1 MRAVKEPTVKLIIQI
16 PCFNEEKTL
25 PLVFEGMP
33 RHIPGIDV
41 IEYQIIDDGSTD
53 NTVEVARSL
62 GVHHIVSAGRI
73 NRRWLGRAFR
83 AGVDHAL
90 KHGADI
96 VVNTD
101 GDNQYP
107 SRYIAD
113 LVRPIVDGRAD
124 IAIGDRAPGKVEEFS
139 WIKQRLQVLGSG
151 VIQSL
156 TGVPV
161 RDAVSGFRAYSRE
174 SLLKIQVLT
183 NYTYTVDTLI
193 QAHQKGLDIEWVPI
207 SVNPK
212 TRESRLITSL
222 SAKVRKSGGTIL
234 RMVTLYRPFRTFMLF
249 AGIFLVPG
257 LFLLARFLYYY
268 IIRGGQ
274 GGPSLI
280 QSVVIGGVC
289 VMVAV
294 QMFVLGILADLM
306 AANRTLLED
315 LLVRMRKLEIPESD
329 SRPEE
334 VIRDKDRHV
343 G

>member
-1 MRAVKEPTVKLIIQI
+1 MKLIIQI

-53 NTVEVARSL
+53 NTVKVARSL
-62 GVHHIVSAGRI
+62 GVHHIVSAGRV

-83 AGVDHAL
+83 AGIDHAL

-113 LVRPIVDGRAD
+113 LVRPIVEGRAD
-124 IAIGDRAPGKVEEFS
+124 IAIGDRAPGKVKEFS

-156 TGVPV
+156 TGLPV
-161 RDAVSGFRAYSRE
+161 KDAVSGFRAYSRDA
-174 SLLKIQVLT
+174 LLKIHVLT

-193 QAHQKGLDIEWVPI
+193 QSHQKGLDIEWVPI
-207 SVNPK
+207 SVNAK
-212 TRESRLITSL
+212 TRESRLITSI
-222 SAKVRKSGGTIL
+222 SAKVRKSGATIL

-249 AGIFLVPG
+249 SGLFLVPG
-257 LFLLARFLYYY
+257 VFLLSRFFYYY
-268 IIRGGQ
+268 IVRQGQ
-274 GGPSLI
+274 GTGLV

-289 VMVAV
+289 IMVAV
-294 QMFVLGILADLM
+294 QMFVLGILADLLS
-306 AANRTLLED
+306 ANRTLIED
-315 LLVRMRKLEIPESD
+315 LLVRMRKLELPKNAPPQED
-329 SRPEE
+329 VVQEQ
-334 VIRDKDRHV
+334 KRHV

>member
-1 MRAVKEPTVKLIIQI
+1 VKLIIQI

-25 PLVFEGMP
+25 HLVFEGMP

-53 NTVEVARSL
+53 NTVKVARSL
-62 GVHHIVSAGRI
+62 GVHHIVSAGRV

-83 AGVDHAL
+83 AGIDHAL
-90 KHGADI
+90 KEGADI

-107 SRYIAD
+107 SRFIAD
-113 LVRPIVDGRAD
+113 LVRPIVEGRAD
-124 IAIGDRAPGKVEEFS
+124 IAIGDRAPGKVKEFS

-156 TGVPV
+156 TGLPV
-161 RDAVSGFRAYSRE
+161 KDAVSGFRAYSRDA
-174 SLLKIQVLT
+174 LLKIHVLT

-193 QAHQKGLDIEWVPI
+193 QSHQKGLDIEWVPI
-207 SVNPK
+207 SVNAK
-212 TRESRLITSL
+212 TRESRLITSI

-249 AGIFLVPG
+249 SGLFLVPG
-257 LFLLARFLYYY
+257 VFLLSRFFYYY
-268 IIRGGQ
+268 IVRQGQ
-274 GGPSLI
+274 GTGLI

-289 VMVAV
+289 IMVAV
-294 QMFVLGILADLM
+294 QMFVLGILDDLLS
-306 AANRTLLED
+306 ANRTLIED
-315 LLVRMRKLEIPESD
+315 LLVRMRKLELPKNAPPQED
-329 SRPEE
+329 VVQEQTGR
-334 VIRDKDRHV
+334 V

>member
-1 MRAVKEPTVKLIIQI
+1 VKLIIQI

-53 NTVEVARSL
+53 NTVKVARSL

-83 AGVDHAL
+83 AGIDHAL
-90 KHGADI
+90 KQGADI

-113 LVRPIVDGRAD
+113 LVRPIVEGRAD
-124 IAIGDRAPGKVEEFS
+124 IAIGDRAPGKVKEFS

-156 TGVPV
+156 TGLPV
-161 RDAVSGFRAYSRE
+161 KDAVSGFRAYSRDA
-174 SLLKIQVLT
+174 LLKIHVLT

-193 QAHQKGLDIEWVPI
+193 QSHQKGLDIEWVPI
-207 SVNPK
+207 TVNAK
-212 TRESRLITSL
+212 TRESRLITSI

-249 AGIFLVPG
+249 SAMFLVPG
-257 LFLLARFLYYY
+257 VFLLARFFYYY
-268 IIRGGQ
+268 IVRGGQ
-274 GGPSLI
+274 GGTGLI

-294 QMFVLGILADLM
+294 QMFVLGILADLL
-306 AANRTLLED
+306 AANRTLIED
-315 LLVRMRKLEIPESD
+315 LLVRMRKLELPKSAPLQED
-329 SRPEE
+329 
-334 VIRDKDRHV
+334 VVQDQKRHV

>member
-1 MRAVKEPTVKLIIQI
+1 MGFVKEPPVKLIIQI

-53 NTVEVARSL
+53 DTVKVARAL
-62 GVHHIVSAGRI
+62 GVHHIVSAGRM

-83 AGVDHAL
+83 AGIDHAL
-90 KHGADI
+90 KQGADI

-113 LVRPIVDGRAD
+113 LVRPIVEGRAD
-124 IAIGDRAPGKVEEFS
+124 IAIGDRAPGKVKEFS

-156 TGVPV
+156 TGLPV
-161 RDAVSGFRAYSRE
+161 KDAVSGFRAYSRDA
-174 SLLKIQVLT
+174 LLKIHVLT

-207 SVNPK
+207 SVNAK
-212 TRESRLITSL
+212 TRESRLITSI

-249 AGIFLVPG
+249 AGLFFVPG
-257 LFLLARFLYYY
+257 AFLLARFFYYY
-268 IIRGGQ
+268 IVRGGQ
-274 GGPSLI
+274 GGTGLV

-294 QMFVLGILADLM
+294 QMFVLGILADLLS
-306 AANRTLLED
+306 ANRTLIED
-315 LLVRMRKLEIPESD
+315 LLVRMRKLELPKNAPQQED
-329 SRPEE
+329 VVQEQ
-334 VIRDKDRHV
+334 KRHV

>member
-1 MRAVKEPTVKLIIQI
+1 MLGVKEPPVKLIIQI

-53 NTVEVARSL
+53 NTVKVARSL
-62 GVHHIVSAGRI
+62 GVHHIVSAGRV

-83 AGVDHAL
+83 AGIDHAL

-113 LVRPIVDGRAD
+113 LVRPIVEGRAD
-124 IAIGDRAPGKVEEFS
+124 IAIGDRAPGKVKEFS

-156 TGVPV
+156 TGLPV
-161 RDAVSGFRAYSRE
+161 KDAVSGFRAYSRDA
-174 SLLKIQVLT
+174 LLKIHVLT

-193 QAHQKGLDIEWVPI
+193 QSHQKGLDIEWVPI
-207 SVNPK
+207 SVNAK
-212 TRESRLITSL
+212 TRESRLITSI
-222 SAKVRKSGGTIL
+222 SAKVRKSGATIL

-249 AGIFLVPG
+249 SGLFLVPG
-257 LFLLARFLYYY
+257 VFLLSRFFYYY
-268 IIRGGQ
+268 IVRQGQ
-274 GGPSLI
+274 GTGLV

-289 VMVAV
+289 IMVAV
-294 QMFVLGILADLM
+294 QMFVLGILADLLS
-306 AANRTLLED
+306 ANRTLIED
-315 LLVRMRKLEIPESD
+315 LLVRMRKLELPKNAPPQED
-329 SRPEE
+329 VVQEQKR
-334 VIRDKDRHV
+334 RV

>member
-1 MRAVKEPTVKLIIQI
+1 MKLIIQI

-53 NTVEVARSL
+53 NTVKVARAL

-113 LVRPIVDGRAD
+113 LVRPIVEGRAD
-124 IAIGDRAPGKVEEFS
+124 IAIGDRAPGKVQEFS

-156 TGVPV
+156 TGLPV
-161 RDAVSGFRAYSRE
+161 RDAVSGFRAYSRDA
-174 SLLKIQVLT
+174 LLKIHVLT

-193 QAHQKGLDIEWVPI
+193 QSHQKGLDIEWVPI

-249 AGIFLVPG
+249 AGLFLVPG
-257 LFLLARFLYYY
+257 VFLLARFFYYY

-274 GGPSLI
+274 GGTGLI

-294 QMFVLGILADLM
+294 QMFVLGILADLLS
-306 AANRTLLED
+306 ANRTLIED
-315 LLVRMRKLEIPESD
+315 LLVRMRTLELPKSAPQQED
-329 SRPEE
+329 VVQEQKRL
-334 VIRDKDRHV
+334 V